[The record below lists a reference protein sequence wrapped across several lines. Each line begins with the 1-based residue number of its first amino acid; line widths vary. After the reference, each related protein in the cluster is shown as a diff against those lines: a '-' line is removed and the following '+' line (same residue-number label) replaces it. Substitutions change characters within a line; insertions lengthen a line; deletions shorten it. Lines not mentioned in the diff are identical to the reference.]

1 MGCARQVSSFIPA
14 ALLLLVERN
23 SRQAKVAQ
31 LDVTLVVDKNVVWLE
46 ITVYDPVLMQ
56 VSAVT
61 MVRTRKARE

>member
-31 LDVTLVVDKNVVWLE
+31 LDVTLVVDKNVVWFE